1 MTDTSTAPNDRA
13 KAAKHQTAP
22 PAEAPAPFDKGSGA
36 HASTSAQ
43 QQPAAAPPAPVAA
56 AAQAA
61 KPIVREV
68 RPLPVSAYTLIND
81 SSGVFGRVWGAT
93 IPASVPWSDILD
105 DQFWAH
111 KANAFSPMDTIIL
124 RHANRE
130 YYARLLVLE
139 LRTVGT
145 AVEKN
150 RVTVHV
156 LERHDLKP
164 ADAGLDSYRALFE
177 ISHLGNE
184 KKWCVI
190 RVADR
195 TIVHEGFA
203 SVDDAQMAR
212 RMAAQTVSQREAAH
226 RRAGRADG

>member
-1 MTDTSTAPNDRA
+1 MTDTSTAANDRA
-13 KAAKHQTAP
+13 KAVKHPGPGT
-22 PAEAPAPFDKGSGA
+22 APAPAPAD
-36 HASTSAQ
+36 ASTSAQ
-43 QQPAAAPPAPVAA
+43 HPPAAAASTSAQHPPAA

-81 SSGVFGRVWGAT
+81 SSGTFGRVWGAT
-93 IPASVPWSDILD
+93 IPANVPWSDLLD

-145 AVEKN
+145 SVEKN

-195 TIVHEGFA
+195 TIVHEGFG
-203 SVDDAQMAR
+203 SVDDAQLAR
-212 RMAAQTVSQREAAH
+212 RMAAQQVAQREAAH
-226 RRAGRADG
+226 RRAGRADS

>member
-13 KAAKHQTAP
+13 KAAKHPGPGTGP
-22 PAEAPAPFDKGSGA
+22 APAPAD
-36 HASTSAQ
+36 ASTSAQ
-43 QQPAAAPPAPVAA
+43 HPAPLAHSAPAATAPAPT
-56 AAQAA
+56 A

-81 SSGVFGRVWGAT
+81 SSGTFGRVWGAT
-93 IPASVPWSDILD
+93 IPANVPWSDLLD

-139 LRTVGT
+139 LRTVGNS
-145 AVEKN
+145 VEKN
-150 RVTVHV
+150 RVTMHV

-212 RMAAQTVSQREAAH
+212 RMAAQQVAQREAAH